1 MDELEAAQ
9 QQQQI
14 KENRRIKLSRRSLKL
29 RLQQQQQFS
38 AQKRQLEQQADKQPV
53 EKRAR
58 QDNASPVVQY
68 DGPDVECEVFLD
80 QDPAA
85 TDFGVAEIQ
94 QVDISSLEI
103 KTLSAFF

>member
-1 MDELEAAQ
+1 MPIPDDVQSVKPDPRIARLYMDELEARQ
-9 QQQQI
+9 QAQQI

-68 DGPDVECEVFLD
+68 DGPDVEC
-80 QDPAA
+80 
-85 TDFGVAEIQ
+85 
-94 QVDISSLEI
+94 
-103 KTLSAFF
+103 

>member
-1 MDELEAAQ
+1 M
-9 QQQQI
+9 
-14 KENRRIKLSRRSLKL
+14 
-29 RLQQQQQFS
+29 
-38 AQKRQLEQQADKQPV
+38 EQQTDEQPA

-85 TDFGVAEIQ
+85 TDFGVAETQ
-94 QVDISSLEI
+94 KVDIFSLEI
-103 KTLSAFF
+103 KNIFGFSFKTINQK